1 MCDYTII
8 MSNLKAAGGTSDRI
22 PRMNVQIDTIHVI
35 AWFVDFLHD
44 ASEGSDMIADF
55 PRTFKLYKSVW
66 ISMFGT
72 QFPDLAQN
80 LTFLE
85 NKFVGNGA
93 SSFITNAKQLLYKY
107 KTNNPRKRPVKIA
120 NK

>member
-1 MCDYTII
+1 